1 MGGAG
6 EFYPVQGSI
15 EYRSAGYA
23 VKLFLVPPLANSHF
37 VRVYDIAVGSS
48 GCPDP
53 IDVDCCCAE
62 VAVPEDY
69 SSSHDNGTW
78 QV

>member
-23 VKLFLVPPLANSHF
+23 VKLFLVPPLANSQF
-37 VRVYDIAVGSS
+37 VRVYDIAVGSR

-62 VAVPEDY
+62 VAVPENY
-69 SSSHDNGTW
+69 SFSHDNGTW